1 MKILVFGTGKYCQH
15 YKKFLALKDIVAYLD
30 NDCAKHGKNI
40 DGIPILSPEEGIKK
54 THDRIYILSASR
66 REIKAQLILMG
77 IRENV
82 IYYTYDLGDIYIK
95 KDIKIYGN
103 IIFNQ
108 KKDCINDEG
117 KKSILLISHSMELSG
132 ASIVLFYL
140 AKVLKQNGYFV
151 VVAGESAGDLISHLL
166 VWDIPVI
173 IDETLMIR
181 RLTEFTWIKNF
192 KKIFINTAVLS
203 HLLLGKKINTPIIWW
218 LHESRECYTS
228 LICDQI
234 SAIQQDDLAVYA
246 VHDEGKKIYNS
257 YTHSSISQDLFYGIP
272 DHYNIKL
279 EKETNL
285 KPIFAMIGVLE
296 KRKAQDIFLKAINL
310 VGYVYRQKAEFL
322 IVGDCE
328 HDELFAK
335 KIIEEAA
342 IYPEVKVTG
351 KCNRKGIDDIYKKIT
366 ILVCPSLD
374 DPMPVVVTESMMMH
388 KPCIVSN
395 LSGQAKFIEPKKNGL
410 ICIAGDALDLADKI
424 KWVIDNPIQCV
435 NMGIESRKIY
445 DEFFSINVFEKN
457 VLKIFAER

>member
-1 MKILVFGTGKYCQH
+1 MKILIFGTGKYYKQ
-15 YKKFLALKDIVAYLD
+15 YKKFLNLKDIVAFLD
-30 NDCAKHGKNI
+30 NDCEKQGKEM
-40 DGIPILSPEEGIKK
+40 DGIPILSPKEGIQKK
-54 THDRIYILSASR
+54 YERIYILSASSS
-66 REIKAQLILMG
+66 EIKAQLLMMG
-77 IRENV
+77 IPESV
-82 IYYTYDLGDIYIK
+82 IYYTYDLGDICIK

-103 IIFNQ
+103 LDFNQ
-108 KKDCINDEG
+108 KKECIVCRE

-132 ASIVLFYL
+132 ASIVLSYL

-151 VVAGESAGDLISHLL
+151 VVVGESAGDLISHFLL
-166 VWDIPVI
+166 WNIPVI

-181 RLTEFTWIKNF
+181 TLKGFSWIKNF

-218 LHESRECYTS
+218 LHESKEYYTP

-234 SAIQQDDLAVYA
+234 SAIEQDDLTVYA
-246 VHDEGKKIYNS
+246 VHAEGKKIYNS
-257 YTHSSISQDLFYGIP
+257 YTNRYIARELFYGIP
-272 DHYNIKL
+272 DHYNKKL
-279 EKETNL
+279 EKATNL

-310 VGYVYRQKAEFL
+310 LGQVYRQNAEFL

-328 HDELFAK
+328 HSENFAK

-342 IYPEVKVTG
+342 NYPEVKVIG
-351 KCNRKGIDDIYKKIT
+351 KCNRKDINDIYKKIT

-395 LSGQAKFIEPKKNGL
+395 LAGQARFIEPKKNGL
-410 ICIAGDALDLADKI
+410 ICIAGDAVDLAEKI
-424 KWVIDNPIQCV
+424 KWVIDHPMQCS

-445 DEFFSINVFEKN
+445 DALFSIDVFEKN
-457 VLKIFAER
+457 VLEIFSER